1 MKRVFES
8 LRSLVIWVIALPVFV
23 LGCLVILLV
32 ALFTRGRRLEGLIKV
47 CCRLVLF
54 ASGVRLRVRGR
65 ENVKAG
71 LRYVV
76 MMNHVNI
83 FDPLVFYASFPGPL
97 RGIEEESHFRWPFYG
112 AVLRRI
118 GQIPIDRKN
127 SSKAR
132 ESIQQA
138 VDLVRSCK
146 EFSIAILPEGTRTLD
161 GKLGPFKRGGFH
173 LALET
178 GLDILPIVQKGG
190 YRIIHK
196 GSLLI
201 RPGRVDLTIEPPVP
215 IGGVSKE
222 NLQELVDKVRTV
234 FIRSLGESTI
244 PNPGRASASDTA

>member
-8 LRSLVIWVIALPVFV
+8 LRSLVIWAIALPVFV
-23 LGCLVILLV
+23 LCCLVILLV
-32 ALFTRGRRLEGLIKV
+32 ALFTRGRRLEGLIKA

-54 ASGVRLRVRGR
+54 VSGVRLRVSGQENAVAGR
-65 ENVKAG
+65 
-71 LRYVV
+71 RYVV

-83 FDPLVFYASFPGPL
+83 FDPLVFYAAFPGSA

-138 VDLVRSCK
+138 ADLVRTCN

-161 GKLGPFKRGGFH
+161 GKLGSFKRGGFH

-178 GLDILPIVQKGG
+178 GLDILPIVQNGG

-201 RPGRVDLTIEPPVP
+201 RPGRVDLTIKPPVP

-222 NLQELVDKVRTV
+222 NLQELVDKVRSV
-234 FIRSLGESTI
+234 FLRNLGESTI
-244 PNPGRASASDTA
+244 PHPGKASASDTA

>member
-8 LRSLVIWVIALPVFV
+8 LRSFVIWVIALPIFV
-23 LGCLVILLV
+23 LCCLVILLV
-32 ALFTRGRRLEGLIKV
+32 ALFTRGRRLEGLIKA

-54 ASGVRLRVRGR
+54 VSGVRLRVRGR
-65 ENVKAG
+65 ENFDAG
-71 LRYVV
+71 RRYVV

-112 AVLRRI
+112 AVLHRI

-127 SSKAR
+127 NSKAR

-138 VDLVRSCK
+138 ADLVRTCN

-161 GKLGPFKRGGFH
+161 GKLGSFKRGGFH

-178 GLDILPIVQKGG
+178 GLDILPIVQTGAFQ
-190 YRIIHK
+190 IIHK

-201 RPGRVDLTIEPPVP
+201 RPGRVDLTIKPPVP
-215 IGGVSKE
+215 IGGLGKE
-222 NLQELVDKVRTV
+222 DIGELADRVRSI
-234 FIRSLGESTI
+234 FLRDLKG
-244 PNPGRASASDTA
+244 